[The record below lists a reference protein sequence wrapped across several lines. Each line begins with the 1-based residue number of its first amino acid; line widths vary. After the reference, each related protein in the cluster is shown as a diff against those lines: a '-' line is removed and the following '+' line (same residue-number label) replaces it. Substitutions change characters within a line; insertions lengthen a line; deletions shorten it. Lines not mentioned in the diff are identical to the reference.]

1 MKIVAKVA
9 NVSNP
14 TSAFVLMEKFL
25 LDVRMILADWALW
38 MEDASPRVST
48 VARAETTNV
57 FADLDMQEIT
67 VRNIEINVNFGN
79 SYYRSLIMIGENIL
93 SIKGW
98 LVNTQTRQSTI
109 AEHE

>member
-1 MKIVAKVA
+1 MSWYLLWRRFRFRSA
-9 NVSNP
+9 NVALCGVAP
-14 TSAFVLMEKFL
+14 THHL
-25 LDVRMILADWALW
+25 

-93 SIKGW
+93 SIKG
-98 LVNTQTRQSTI
+98 
-109 AEHE
+109 